1 MPRASLIDI
10 ICFARRIRRGE
21 VANDDDGG
29 RALLER
35 LERLERLDVSLVGE
49 NMSDIMKF
57 IVRAAHDCN
66 VMTTDIFTNF
76 FEEVQK
82 KVLQFRHMQRFRYFS
97 NVFLHSYVYNAS
109 FSPKCIND
117 ELFAR
122 VQSDLLH
129 SPTRMWWLH
138 AGNIFIGL
146 SRVKSVRGSLVR
158 GEVLVMLQQSF
169 LRVDDDESMPL
180 MKVRH
185 TRTSSR
191 RGDLDAAT
199 LTPPTHPTISPQE
212 MDFKMISK
220 VLQAYRSVPSE
231 LWNWTTIAGLADS
244 CCCCLE
250 FFEQDSAQPGAAS
263 VHPVRARG
271 DCHRLQALDANSLPP
286 EQ

>member
-1 MPRASLIDI
+1 M
-10 ICFARRIRRGE
+10 
-21 VANDDDGG
+21 
-29 RALLER
+29 
-35 LERLERLDVSLVGE
+35 SLVGE

-66 VMTTDIFTNF
+66 VMTTDILTNF

-82 KVLQFRHMQRFRYFS
+82 KVLQFRHMHRFRYFS
-97 NVFLHSYVYNAS
+97 NVNTFLHSYVYNAS

-185 TRTSSR
+185 TRTS
-191 RGDLDAAT
+191 
-199 LTPPTHPTISPQE
+199 
-212 MDFKMISK
+212 
-220 VLQAYRSVPSE
+220 
-231 LWNWTTIAGLADS
+231 
-244 CCCCLE
+244 
-250 FFEQDSAQPGAAS
+250 
-263 VHPVRARG
+263 
-271 DCHRLQALDANSLPP
+271 
-286 EQ
+286 